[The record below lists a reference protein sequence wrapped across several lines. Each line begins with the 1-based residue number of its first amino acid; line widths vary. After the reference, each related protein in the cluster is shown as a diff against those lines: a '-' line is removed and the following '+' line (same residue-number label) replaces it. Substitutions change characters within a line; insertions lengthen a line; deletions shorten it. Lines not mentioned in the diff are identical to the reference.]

1 MALLAPPSHAHATPL
16 QWSVAEAAIW
26 RKLMAFR
33 RTAPAWDTYIGTGS
47 SASLT
52 NLWLGIFLFTSLVAT

>member
-1 MALLAPPSHAHATPL
+1 
-16 QWSVAEAAIW
+16 
-26 RKLMAFR
+26 MAFR